1 MWTKKSQMSKLG
13 LEKEEEQEVKLPTFA
28 GSWIKQGNSRK
39 KKKIYLSLF
48 HLAHYPHCVDHN
60 KLWKALKEMGIPDHL
75 TCPLRSP
82 YVGQEATVTTL
93 YATSDWL
100 KNEEGVR
107 LGCLLSP
114 CLLNLYPEHSMRNEG
129 LDGVQAGIKTGGRNI
144 ISLRH
149 AGDATYM
156 AESEKELKSLL
167 MRMKEESE
175 RASLKVNI
183 KKS

>member
-1 MWTKKSQMSKLG
+1 
-13 LEKEEEQEVKLPTFA
+13 
-28 GSWIKQGNSRK
+28 
-39 KKKIYLSLF
+39 
-48 HLAHYPHCVDHN
+48 
-60 KLWKALKEMGIPDHL
+60 MGIPDHL

-82 YVGQEATVTTL
+82 YVGQEATVRTL
-93 YATSDWL
+93 YATTDWL

-114 CLLNLYPEHSMRNEG
+114 CLLNLYPEHIMRNAG
-129 LDGVQAGIKTGGRNI
+129 LDGVLAGIKTGGRNI

-183 KKS
+183 KKSYDHSIRPHYFMANGKGKGVSSDRFLLFGL